1 MTDQPLR
8 GPERAYY
15 QRLSGAYSK
24 VASNGQLTLTAS
36 ELAFRS
42 RIARDLSVPLGEIAD
57 VRAQEIKRFHIGGA
71 DARLVIAT
79 AAGEVGFLVKDSEEW
94 AGAVQAQL
102 PCGHSHSA

>member
-1 MTDQPLR
+1 
-8 GPERAYY
+8 
-15 QRLSGAYSK
+15 
-24 VASNGQLTLTAS
+24 
-36 ELAFRS
+36 
-42 RIARDLSVPLGEIAD
+42 

-71 DARLVIAT
+71 DAQLVIAT